1 MPSGLSQPPRMKAM
15 PQSSLC
21 WPKRDAASSTLL
33 FSPSLRP
40 LRGTIWLTSRS
51 SRPNASCSS
60 ASRVSFFL
68 ATSSLVSTPCS
79 T

>member
-33 FSPSLRP
+33 FSPSMRP
-40 LRGTIWLTSRS
+40 LRGTIWVMSRS
-51 SRPNASCSS
+51 IRVKASCNSERR
-60 ASRVSFFL
+60 ASFFL